1 MINHTR
7 REVMHA
13 MAATSLV
20 ALPMVRMLTP
30 ATAHA
35 AGVLAYDPNA
45 RFDLAVTEVEL
56 RRNSAGR
63 TLMAR
68 IYQPKRNGT
77 VPDRS

>member
-1 MINHTR
+1 
-7 REVMHA
+7 MHA

-45 RFDLAVTEVEL
+45 RFDLAISEVEL

-68 IYQPKRNGT
+68 NLSAERYGT